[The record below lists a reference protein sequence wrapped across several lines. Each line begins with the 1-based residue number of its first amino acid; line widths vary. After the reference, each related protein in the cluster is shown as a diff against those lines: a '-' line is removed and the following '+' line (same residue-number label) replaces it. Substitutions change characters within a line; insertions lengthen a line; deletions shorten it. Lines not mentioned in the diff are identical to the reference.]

1 MGKHASIPRTHR
13 AKERTNTQKLSSDL
27 LTCVISCTPWVPDT
41 GPRTARTPCIK
52 SLEASIYLPLG
63 KMLPLSVLC
72 GIHTSWASTW
82 FAGFFSFDFCLFFK
96 SAFTMHDCGLWCGF
110 ESTPPTHIS
119 KTLWDQYKSQIP
131 FWGSRNKSQPQIWRF
146 SGSSLSPLP
155 TWKPSGHWCPFILW
169 VSDSSYWPPRTGWA
183 EEERTAGNWS
193 REGRSWRCIILLF
206 DSVVWHWLTGFL
218 VNDRRGNKTPEPHG
232 SSWCLINWG
241 KPQDDNLIKK
251 KKNTEAAHS
260 PCPAPNFYINSA
272 Y

>member
-1 MGKHASIPRTHR
+1 MTVIFGVDLSLPPPTH
-13 AKERTNTQKLSSDL
+13 
-27 LTCVISCTPWVPDT
+27 
-41 GPRTARTPCIK
+41 
-52 SLEASIYLPLG
+52 
-63 KMLPLSVLC
+63 
-72 GIHTSWASTW
+72 
-82 FAGFFSFDFCLFFK
+82 
-96 SAFTMHDCGLWCGF
+96 
-110 ESTPPTHIS
+110 THIS

-193 REGRSWRCIILLF
+193 REGRSWRCIILF

-218 VNDRRGNKTPEPHG
+218 VNDRRGNKTPEPLG

-251 KKNTEAAHS
+251 KKTKTKTLKRHIL
-260 PCPAPNFYINSA
+260 PAQLPTSTPIQHINKYSESNNYSLQNDA
-272 Y
+272 SIRLMHAR